1 VPKAAKRATRAKT
14 DDGAELTPE
23 LLAEELQ
30 GEFGESAASTGK
42 IVEARDYIST
52 QCPLIDYV
60 IGRGG
65 IPTGALTNIY
75 GEEGSGKSTVLY
87 HLLAETIRRGGYAVL
102 YDAEGAYDYERGE
115 RIGIDFSKLIFLT
128 PDHIEGAFDEIE
140 RILQRVSLRNP
151 DALVLIG
158 IDSIAA
164 AVTKAQ
170 IEGSFEESHPA
181 AQARAVSTALP
192 KLLPSIRKTNTALV
206 AVGQLRAKMSIGPSW
221 GGPPQTTQIAE
232 GSLKYYSFLRMYFR
246 KAGEIGDKDEPSGIE
261 SIVDIRKNKT
271 APPYRS
277 IRFPIDFLH
286 GIDVV
291 QSKLVLAQKL
301 GLVNAAGGW
310 YKYEDQESFRSTDFG
325 AVLAKYPDIDE
336 ALALAPLLWREKLQ

>member
-1 VPKAAKRATRAKT
+1 MPKKT
-14 DDGAELTPE
+14 KTASKVLTDEGTELTPE
-23 LLAEELQ
+23 ALAVELQ

-60 IGRGG
+60 IGRNG

-170 IEGSFEESHPA
+170 IEGSFEDSHPA

-206 AVGQLRAKMSIGPSW
+206 AVGQLRAKMAIGPSW
-221 GGPPQTTQIAE
+221 GGPQTTQIAE

-246 KAGEIGDKDEPSGIE
+246 KFGEYGDKDEPVGINA
-261 SIVDIRKNKT
+261 IVDIRKNKT

-277 IRFPIDFLH
+277 IQFPIDFLH
-286 GIDVV
+286 GIDIV
-291 QSKLVLAQKL
+291 QSKLTLAVKL
-301 GLVNAAGGW
+301 GLVDLRGGW
-310 YKYEDQESFRSTDFG
+310 YKYEDQESFRATDFG
-325 AVLAKYPDIDE
+325 DVLQKCPNIDE
-336 ALALAPLLWREKLQ
+336 ALALAPMLWREKL